1 MIWFVF
7 GQRVLV
13 WFLIG
18 QRVLVWF
25 LIGQSV
31 LVWFVIGQCDGLVS
45 DWSVFCVC
53 AAAGVGGSGCQKH
66 AVCLGLEKRK
76 GPGHRHRALGPGN
89 HLHYCLTH
97 VSLGNA
103 LPKRSGVR
111 PECTHLF

>member
-1 MIWFVF
+1 MSVMIWFVF

-53 AAAGVGGSGCQKH
+53 AAAGVGGS
-66 AVCLGLEKRK
+66 
-76 GPGHRHRALGPGN
+76 
-89 HLHYCLTH
+89 
-97 VSLGNA
+97 
-103 LPKRSGVR
+103 
-111 PECTHLF
+111 